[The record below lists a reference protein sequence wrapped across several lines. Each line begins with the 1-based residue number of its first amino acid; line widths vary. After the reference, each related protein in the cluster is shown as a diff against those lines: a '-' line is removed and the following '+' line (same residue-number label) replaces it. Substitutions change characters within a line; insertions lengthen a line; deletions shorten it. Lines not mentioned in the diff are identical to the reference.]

1 MRTLVFLP
9 VGVALLAAPREGE
22 AGGRGGAAAE
32 LEHAALQ
39 AAAAPSYTFAI
50 DEQPGGGTGGA
61 FTGKYVR
68 GQPTYFQADGI
79 DFFRQGQALA
89 YAQGGQWHRSK
100 SCLASDPLR
109 ILGAAAKVRRTRL
122 PHEEL
127 AGFAKHIQRVR
138 KAQEKGQAVYSGDL
152 TDAAVKRLAPTEFR
166 PAARSGQ
173 ARVWVAGGQVTK
185 YAVTL
190 RLEGRLGN
198 AEIDGTAQ
206 RTVTLSDAGRT
217 AFAVPAEARKVLE

>member
-1 MRTLVFLP
+1 MRAS
-9 VGVALLAAPREGE
+9 VA
-22 AGGRGGAAAE
+22 GAAAE
-32 LEHAALQ
+32 LELAARQ
-39 AAAAPSYTFAI
+39 AATVPSYTFAV
-50 DEQPGGGTGGA
+50 DERPGGGTSGA

-68 GQPTYFQADGI
+68 GQPIYFQADGI

-100 SCLASDPLR
+100 TGVESDPLR
-109 ILGAAAKVRRTRL
+109 VLGAVAKVRRARL

-138 KAQEKGQAVYSGDL
+138 KAQEKGQAVYRGDL
-152 TDAAVKRLAPTEFR
+152 TDAAVKQLAPAEFC
-166 PAARSGQ
+166 PVARGGQ
-173 ARVWVAGGQVTK
+173 ARVWVSGGQVTK

-217 AFAVPAEARKVLE
+217 AFEVPAAARKALE